1 MKNIEISVVVPLF
14 NEEEVVRETS
24 RKLAD
29 ALGQLTDSFEI
40 IFVDD
45 GSQDKTISIVNEILK
60 DGSGNFKLIE
70 LSRNFGKESALA
82 AGMEAALGE
91 AVLFID
97 ADMQHPIELIPQMV
111 SLWRSGHEVVNAVKR
126 TRGKESF
133 VYRLF
138 SSAFNQILSSST
150 NRDMVGASDY
160 KLLDRQVVDVLKTF
174 TEQHRFF
181 RGLVAWVGFKSV
193 DVQFDVA
200 ERYAGQ
206 SRWTSWSLI
215 LYSLRCLVGFTSL
228 PLRLVAF
235 TGFFTVT
242 VGVILLLQTLANY
255 FSGNAAIGFTT
266 VIAVQILL
274 GGMTIFSVGVV
285 AIYLSYMHDES
296 KRRPIF
302 VVRRPSR
309 R

>member
-45 GSQDKTISIVNEILK
+45 GSQDKTISIVNEIVK

-206 SRWTSWSLI
+206 SGWTSWSLI

-302 VVRRPSR
+302 VVRRPSGR
-309 R
+309 